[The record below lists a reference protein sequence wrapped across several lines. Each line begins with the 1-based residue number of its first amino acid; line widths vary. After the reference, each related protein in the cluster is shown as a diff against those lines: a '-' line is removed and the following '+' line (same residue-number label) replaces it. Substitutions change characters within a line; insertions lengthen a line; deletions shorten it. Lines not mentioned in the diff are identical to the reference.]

1 MKKLKYAILRWM
13 STVTWK
19 SENSLMS
26 DSDLDTIKEL
36 LAKNHYIILT
46 WRSNHLTSY
55 NIAFAHFMLMLWAKV
70 RMPFVQPW
78 PRFARY
84 SHACMNIERTDDP
97 RVSEDYEILESLA
110 AGVKTSS
117 FLDVFNCKRA
127 VLLEPA
133 IPPEDWQAL
142 VDRGLDRLGTEYD
155 LDLNLNDDRKLSCI
169 GLCIYILKGYPKY
182 NEMFKDVL
190 DDIHIFENLDPQM
203 LRDSKAFRVVYET
216 K

>member
-1 MKKLKYAILRWM
+1 MKNLKYAILRWM

-19 SENSLMS
+19 SESSLMS
-26 DSDLDTIKEL
+26 NEDLENIKNL

-55 NIAFAHFMLMLWAKV
+55 TISFAHYMLGLWAKI

-78 PRFARY
+78 PKFARY
-84 SHACMNIERTDDP
+84 SHSCMNIEKTDDP

-110 AGVKTSS
+110 AGVKISP
-117 FLDVFNCKRA
+117 FLEVFNCKRA

-133 IPPEDWQAL
+133 IPPDQWQAL
-142 VDRGLDRLGTEYD
+142 VERGLDRLGAMYD
-155 LDLNLNDDRKLSCI
+155 LDLNLNQDVKLSCI
-169 GLCIYILKGYPKY
+169 ELCVYVLKGYAEY
-182 NEMFKDVL
+182 NNHFQDIA
-190 DDIHIFENLDPQM
+190 DDIHKFQNLDPQM
-203 LRDSKAFRVVYET
+203 LRDSKSFRVVYET